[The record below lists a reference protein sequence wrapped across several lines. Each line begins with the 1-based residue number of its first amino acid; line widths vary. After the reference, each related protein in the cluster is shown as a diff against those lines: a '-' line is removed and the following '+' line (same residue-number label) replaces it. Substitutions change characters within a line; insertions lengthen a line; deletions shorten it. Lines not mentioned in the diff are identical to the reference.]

1 MWALWT
7 GHTTFHASPQ
17 FAKSQKPST
26 TKRKVHTCKH
36 LCSHLYFAPPPQG
49 ERVEGWGAVNP
60 ELGGSKDQFSSR
72 SSHLQPATG
81 CWVARP
87 APPRAKFRFLQQPD
101 HTAQR
106 TADANEKW
114 RVGLPRCGR
123 PFSLTG
129 RVAGA
134 VRSTANARLSCSVV
148 AAAVAC
154 VRSARFWERTAA
166 TRWAWPRR
174 RLRACRW
181 EAARACTAGLGGRRL
196 STGVTVERPPA
207 QVLPPNPVRPGK
219 LKGALRS
226 PR

>member
-1 MWALWT
+1 MFPSIFRSSSS
-7 GHTTFHASPQ
+7 GR
-17 FAKSQKPST
+17 KSGRMGCGESRTRWIQRSILQQ
-26 TKRKVHTCKH
+26 VI
-36 LCSHLYFAPPPQG
+36 APPACHW
-49 ERVEGWGAVNP
+49 V
-60 ELGGSKDQFSSR
+60 LGR
-72 SSHLQPATG
+72 PP
-81 CWVARP
+81 RP
-87 APPRAKFRFLQQPD
+87 APSKVSISAATGSD

-114 RVGLPRCGR
+114 RAGLPRCGR

-134 VRSTANARLSCSVV
+134 VRSTANARLSSSVV

-196 STGVTVERPPA
+196 RTGVTVEGPPA
-207 QVLPPNPVRPGK
+207 QVLPPNPVRTGK

>member
-1 MWALWT
+1 M
-7 GHTTFHASPQ
+7 G
-17 FAKSQKPST
+17 
-26 TKRKVHTCKH
+26 C
-36 LCSHLYFAPPPQG
+36 G
-49 ERVEGWGAVNP
+49 ESRTRWIQ
-60 ELGGSKDQFSSR
+60 DQFSSR
-72 SSHLQPATG
+72 SSRLQPATG

-87 APPRAKFRFLQQPD
+87 APPRPAPSKVSIFAATG

-114 RVGLPRCGR
+114 RAGLPRCGR

-134 VRSTANARLSCSVV
+134 VRSTANARLSSSVV

-174 RLRACRW
+174 RLRARRW

-196 STGVTVERPPA
+196 STGVTVEGPPA
-207 QVLPPNPVRPGK
+207 QVLPPNPVRTGK
-219 LKGALRS
+219 LKRALRS